1 MKLFISEWEKLTSDD
16 SILDIV
22 KHCHLEFE
30 NDCVPSQTSLPH
42 QIKFNNKECLYVK
55 NEIDKLLKM
64 EVIMEIDLENVEFVS
79 TIFLRP
85 KRNGEFRM
93 ILNLKELNQF
103 IKYHHFKMDTFESA
117 LKIITP
123 NCFMSSVDLKNA
135 YYSIPVATEHQQFLQ
150 FFWEKRLFQF
160 TSLPQGLSSAPRLF
174 TKLLKPVYAT
184 LRRLG
189 YLNVGYIDDS
199 LLVGETIQECS
210 SGSSAMITLVEKLG
224 FFVNYE
230 KSVLKPAQKIAFLGN
245 IIDSVKMTVTL
256 TDERKENILYE
267 CKKLHKKSEA
277 SIRKVAS
284 VIGLIVSSFSA
295 IEFGPLHYRSDIEQ
309 SYHINA
315 LELVA
320 CFNALKSFFK
330 DQRDT
335 SIKVMTD
342 NVTAVSYINNMGGIH
357 SQLCNDIAS
366 QIWIGALIGAFGYW
380 LSTYLE

>member
-55 NEIDKLLKM
+55 NEIDKHLKM

-117 LKIITP
+117 LKIIPP

-135 YYSIPVATEHQQFLQ
+135 YYSIPVATEHQKFLQ

-230 KSVLKPAQKIAFLGN
+230 KSVLKPA
-245 IIDSVKMTVTL
+245 
-256 TDERKENILYE
+256 
-267 CKKLHKKSEA
+267 
-277 SIRKVAS
+277 
-284 VIGLIVSSFSA
+284 
-295 IEFGPLHYRSDIEQ
+295 
-309 SYHINA
+309 
-315 LELVA
+315 
-320 CFNALKSFFK
+320 
-330 DQRDT
+330 
-335 SIKVMTD
+335 
-342 NVTAVSYINNMGGIH
+342 
-357 SQLCNDIAS
+357 
-366 QIWIGALIGAFGYW
+366 
-380 LSTYLE
+380 